1 MQCWLWGRREGEG
14 GGRGEWREEE
24 GKGKGGEQG
33 SMHNYHLHDLRNT
46 WGYHSWPHF
55 QTLTSFLLLPITNY
69 GKVGGAW
76 SSPFMCITISKNFRA
91 NRQCF
96 VLCST
101 NYMLNV
107 VHDSS
112 IIASSLSVLTLLMW
126 ENHRLSPTLLA
137 PFPGSPTLEHK
148 YTGRAWYLFSCEHD
162 VITKGWEFSDQ
173 KGNVHMLVIQLYT
186 QCSVCRIF
194 TPH

>member
-1 MQCWLWGRREGEG
+1 MIPLPPLRLCWTSGRMWNNSLGVVCAWSVGCGEGERER
-14 GGRGEWREEE
+14 GGRGEWREV
-24 GKGKGGEQG
+24 GKGGMEEGRGKGERRGVG

-46 WGYHSWPHF
+46 WGYHSWPYF

-76 SSPFMCITISKNFRA
+76 LSPLMCITISKNFRA

-112 IIASSLSVLTLLMW
+112 IIASSLSVLTLLM
-126 ENHRLSPTLLA
+126 
-137 PFPGSPTLEHK
+137 
-148 YTGRAWYLFSCEHD
+148 
-162 VITKGWEFSDQ
+162 
-173 KGNVHMLVIQLYT
+173 
-186 QCSVCRIF
+186 
-194 TPH
+194 